1 MACMSLKS
9 SPHAAGNPGSESL
22 FLRRIFRAALL
33 GLLAASPIL
42 VCAQAPAA
50 PAPTSP
56 KILSIDPADSTVL
69 MSGDASL
76 TGALKEQWPHQAAR
90 FWVSNWT
97 SNDDALT
104 WTVRV
109 PQAGNYS
116 VTLLLVDCGK
126 VLIDCKIPSPS
137 PIKIEVKSA
146 LSALTYTVNYRKAS
160 ATNEWV
166 RDALPGTLRLP
177 AGESKITLHA
187 LAQPGQAFNLALY
200 SMELVKPATAK
211 ILAAQAASL
220 RASTKWMSD
229 AKYGLMFTWTAAT
242 YPRTGEKKS
251 YADAVRDFN
260 VNAFAD
266 MVAGT
271 GAGFVV
277 FATSWS
283 TYYFP
288 GPIQSWERV
297 APGHTTQ
304 RDLIRELADAL
315 NARGIKLMIYYHA
328 GRLDK
333 DWWSSDVTR
342 KMDKA
347 AYFKEWEDIISE
359 IGNRYGDKLAGWWF
373 DDGLTFYYTLQAPWD
388 AMTRATKAGSPSRVV
403 GYNSWILP
411 RATDFQDFAC
421 GEGDFPDRLTN
432 EDELPI
438 GGNGIFL
445 SGPQKGLQATMTL
458 TNEGGDWG
466 HVTPN
471 APIPPPRYST
481 PQMIDYIQ
489 KAVARKD
496 VPVINLEVYEDGS
509 ASPQTIEEF
518 KAIKAAIK
526 PATP

>member
-1 MACMSLKS
+1 MAVKS
-9 SPHAAGNPGSESL
+9 SCPAAGNPGGQ
-22 FLRRIFRAALL
+22 FLLLRCICLAAVV
-33 GLLAASPIL
+33 GLLAASL
-42 VCAQAPAA
+42 GLAGAQAPAA
-50 PAPTSP
+50 PAASP
-56 KILSIDPADSTVL
+56 AKILSIDPADSTVL
-69 MSGDASL
+69 MSGDAIL
-76 TGALKEQWPHQAAR
+76 TGALKQQWPHQAAR

-97 SNDDALT
+97 SNDDAFT
-104 WTVRV
+104 WTVRL
-109 PQAGNYS
+109 PHAGNYS

-137 PIKIEVKSA
+137 PVKIEVKSA
-146 LSALTYTVNYRKAS
+146 LSELTYTVNYRNAS

-177 AGESKITLHA
+177 AGESKITLRA
-187 LAQPGQAFNLALY
+187 LAQPGQPFNLALY
-200 SMELVKPATAK
+200 SMELVQPSVAK
-211 ILAAQAASL
+211 DMAVKAAALKS
-220 RASTKWMSD
+220 STRWMSD

-277 FATSWS
+277 FCTSWS

-288 GPIQSWERV
+288 APLQTWERV
-297 APGHTTQ
+297 APSHTTQ

-333 DWWSSDVTR
+333 DWWSGDVTR

-347 AYFKEWEDIISE
+347 AYFKEWEDTISE
-359 IGNRYGDKLAGWWF
+359 IGTRYGDKLAGWWF
-373 DDGLTFYYTLQAPWD
+373 DDGLTFYYTLQAPWE
-388 AMTRATKAGSPSRVV
+388 AMTRSTKAGNPARVV

-421 GEGDFPDRLTN
+421 GEGDFPDRLTT
-432 EDELPI
+432 EDELPV
-438 GGNGIFL
+438 GGSGIFL
-445 SGPQKGLQATMTL
+445 SGPQKGLQATITL

-481 PQMIDYIQ
+481 PKMIEYIQ

-509 ASPQTIEEF
+509 ASPQAIEEF